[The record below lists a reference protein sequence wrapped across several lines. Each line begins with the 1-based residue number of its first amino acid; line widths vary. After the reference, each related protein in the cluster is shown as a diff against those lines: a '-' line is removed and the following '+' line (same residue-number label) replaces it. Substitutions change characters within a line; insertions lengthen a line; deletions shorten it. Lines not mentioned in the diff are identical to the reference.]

1 MKDKSFYY
9 SLWLKY
15 QQVLAMQMKNA
26 VNGPKE
32 IKMLKNEFAAL
43 GKRPLSDY
51 MFELHIDNG
60 QVANN
65 INGKAIARDLLDV
78 LGQNTNS
85 LTLLSNHHYVFSM
98 GKDLV
103 LKISVLPPAQQSEL

>member
-15 QQVLAMQMKNA
+15 QQVLALQMKNA

-32 IKMLKNEFAAL
+32 IKMFKYEFAAL
-43 GKRPLSDY
+43 GKRPLADY
-51 MFELHIDNG
+51 MFDLHIDNG

-78 LGQNTNS
+78 LAQNPDS
-85 LTLLSNHHYVFSM
+85 LALLANHHYLFSM

-103 LKISVLPPAQQSEL
+103 LKISVQPPAQT